1 MFDICKI
8 QPTLKKAPKII
19 FGTNKWNF
27 ATLCMQQPKAVLVGI
42 RLIMVMLLCILM
54 HCIVAE
60 EDGKASTL
68 SLLLV
73 MFALKRCIK
82 LFTKIQVGSLKLR
95 CSIVMHFFL
104 DTTTTP
110 IRADQWRKQG
120 GGTYIVKL
128 LFLHCTTTLVTFDD
142 V

>member
-1 MFDICKI
+1 M
-8 QPTLKKAPKII
+8 I
-19 FGTNKWNF
+19 FGTKKWTF
-27 ATLCMQQPKAVLVGI
+27 ATLCMQPKAFLAGI

-95 CSIVMHFFL
+95 CSIVLVSKIFVCNKFTMSKDLQSLLRIFRTINECSMEIIQCRL
-104 DTTTTP
+104 KRD
-110 IRADQWRKQG
+110 I
-120 GGTYIVKL
+120 ISVKL
-128 LFLHCTTTLVTFDD
+128 QNCFLRST
-142 V
+142 